1 MPSVA
6 SVGENR
12 QDMLVKGGGP
22 TENGFIIDNIY
33 IPSISH
39 FNTPDGRSNGPI
51 GLINTEMVDD
61 IEFFSNGFPAEY
73 GNKLSSYGNIRYRNG
88 KKDSLAANIS
98 LGMGGAGGLVEGP
111 LTEDVSFI
119 GSYRRSYLDII
130 SEAINAGGG
139 LPSYGDLQGKLKYNP
154 SHFSAY
160 TILFI
165 NGNSL
170 YKRGKKQNPYL
181 LVKTHTVV
189 SKIIK
194 TPLDLLTDTYG
205 TRIFIRIHL
214 YRCHTKMQKQLFMKI
229 NQIQ

>member
-12 QDMLVKGGGP
+12 QDMLVRGGGP

-111 LTEDVSFI
+111 
-119 GSYRRSYLDII
+119 
-130 SEAINAGGG
+130 
-139 LPSYGDLQGKLKYNP
+139 
-154 SHFSAY
+154 
-160 TILFI
+160 
-165 NGNSL
+165 
-170 YKRGKKQNPYL
+170 
-181 LVKTHTVV
+181 
-189 SKIIK
+189 
-194 TPLDLLTDTYG
+194 
-205 TRIFIRIHL
+205 
-214 YRCHTKMQKQLFMKI
+214 
-229 NQIQ
+229 